1 MTQEPSLDTQNNQP
15 EVELAGFS
23 VVLVTTQHDPSIF
36 NPDFLHH
43 NNIVDKNLPVHGA
56 PISTPVFS
64 QVIFEGGLAVKADP
78 NHIIFEQEGNSLGQ
92 HDIRCPAMAKCF
104 IEQFS
109 SFPYKAVGMNP
120 EGFQPYFEDTLDK
133 INVSNILPDKGEKL
147 SFKDTKPE
155 IQLKVIYSLE
165 KRTITLNVTKA
176 KKRDQAHSAD
186 TRILF
191 RMNIHRDL
199 REQEHEKR
207 QQELLDITSSWE
219 DDLVDFKALV
229 SKFDFQSFK

>member
-1 MTQEPSLDTQNNQP
+1 MTKEPSSDTQNNQP
-15 EVELAGFS
+15 EVELTRFS
-23 VVLVTTQHDPSIF
+23 VVLVMGQHDPSIF
-36 NPDFLHH
+36 NPDFLRHS
-43 NNIVDKNLPVHGA
+43 NIVDKGLPVHGT

-78 NHIIFEQEGNSLGQ
+78 NHINFEQGRNSLSQ
-92 HDIRCPAMAKCF
+92 HNIRCPAMAKCF
-104 IEQFS
+104 IEQFPYS
-109 SFPYKAVGMNP
+109 PYKAVGMNP
-120 EGFQPYFEDTLDK
+120 EGFQPYFEDTPNK
-133 INVSNILPDKGEKL
+133 INVSNILSDKGEKL

-165 KRTITLNVTKA
+165 KRTITLNVAKA
-176 KKRDQAHSAD
+176 KKRDQAHGVD
-186 TRILF
+186 TGILF

-207 QQELLDITSSWE
+207 KQELLDITSSWE